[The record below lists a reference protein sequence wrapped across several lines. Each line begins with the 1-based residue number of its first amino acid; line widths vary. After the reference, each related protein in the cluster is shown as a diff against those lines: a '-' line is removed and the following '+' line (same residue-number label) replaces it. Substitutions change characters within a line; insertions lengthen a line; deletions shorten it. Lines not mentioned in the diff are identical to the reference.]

1 MVWLRVGLRW
11 LGRAAIAFA
20 AVVVIVI
27 GVTAFRVW
35 HVARQD
41 HHPHSDAIVVLGAS
55 QFDGRPSAIFRAR
68 LDHAITL
75 FRNGVASNVVTVGG
89 SQPGD
94 RFSEATAGRTYL
106 VSHGLPSGNVIAVG
120 VGNDTLASLR
130 AASRVLGEH
139 GWHKAVLVTDP
150 WHALRAG
157 RIARD
162 TGIDAE
168 TSPTRTGPVVH
179 GRGTEARYVG
189 RETMAFLYY
198 RLFHRSFDAGP
209 RAV

>member
-1 MVWLRVGLRW
+1 M
-11 LGRAAIAFA
+11 
-20 AVVVIVI
+20 
-27 GVTAFRVW
+27 
-35 HVARQD
+35 
-41 HHPHSDAIVVLGAS
+41 
-55 QFDGRPSAIFRAR
+55 
-68 LDHAITL
+68 
-75 FRNGVASNVVTVGG
+75 
-89 SQPGD
+89 
-94 RFSEATAGRTYL
+94 
-106 VSHGLPSGNVIAVG
+106 AVG

-130 AASRVLGEH
+130 AAARLLDAH
-139 GWHKAVLVTDP
+139 GWHRAVLVTDP
-150 WHALRAG
+150 WHAMRAG